1 MVGVDVS
8 VGSAVFGGVVIGV
21 GGIGGGIS
29 CVFSVVCGG
38 VNSQLVVMSGM
49 VLVSLIKCRRGL
61 KSQKLLSVSK
71 F

>member
-8 VGSAVFGGVVIGV
+8 VGSGLFGV

-29 CVFSVVCGG
+29 CVFSGVCGG